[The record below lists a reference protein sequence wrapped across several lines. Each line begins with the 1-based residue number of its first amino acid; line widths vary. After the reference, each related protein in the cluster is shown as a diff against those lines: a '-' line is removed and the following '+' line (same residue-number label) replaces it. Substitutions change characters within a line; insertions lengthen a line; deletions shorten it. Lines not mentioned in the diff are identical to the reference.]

1 MSLYLPDCMPFAM
14 SLDQL
19 TRDLN
24 TTEQSHLQQGD
35 VVLVGNQGSY
45 AVWGLIKAQ
54 SKVVWE
60 VLTAYEDFPTF
71 LPSVVSA
78 RILEQRDNR
87 TIVARQDRRKVG
99 GWMPIKVKIVTE
111 NIEVDGD
118 RIDYR
123 MVDGSLDSML
133 GSWRI
138 IPVEAPSHYP
148 QTLLVQTIAATAS
161 MGPLQGY
168 FYEVFEQGLQ
178 ETMADLRAEMERRS
192 ACLSALA

>member
-1 MSLYLPDCMPFAM
+1 MPFAI

-24 TTEQSHLQQGD
+24 AAEQNHLQQGD
-35 VVLVGNQGSY
+35 VVLVGSQGSY

-54 SKVVWE
+54 FEVVWE
-60 VLTAYEDFPTF
+60 VLTAYEDFPSF

-87 TIVARQDRRKVG
+87 TIVERQDRRKVG

-123 MVDGSLDSML
+123 MLDGTLDSML
-133 GSWRI
+133 GSWRV
-138 IPVEAPSHYP
+138 IPVDSSSRHP
-148 QTLLVQTIAATAS
+148 QTLLVQTIAATAN

-168 FYEVFEQGLQ
+168 FYEVFEQGLR
-178 ETMADLRAEMERRS
+178 ETMADLRIEIERRS
-192 ACLSALA
+192 TSLAALM